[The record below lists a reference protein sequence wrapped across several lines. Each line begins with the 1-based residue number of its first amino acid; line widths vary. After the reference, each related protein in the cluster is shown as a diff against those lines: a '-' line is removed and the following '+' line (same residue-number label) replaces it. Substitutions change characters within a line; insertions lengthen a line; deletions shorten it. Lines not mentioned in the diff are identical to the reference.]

1 MSKIILAS
9 NSPRRKELMEREHI
23 PFTVEA
29 SDIEEVLDPSLSV
42 EERLKKLAL
51 SKGMPIHEKHPEDVV
66 ISADTTCYHNGKI
79 LGKAHSREEAKA
91 MLLSFSDDVQT
102 VYTAVAIFFPDET
115 INFID
120 STKVIFKDITNR
132 IDDYLDTGEWINKA
146 GAYAIQLKGQAF
158 IKDVDGDVDTVIEL
172 PVKKVKQILID
183 HHVL

>member
-1 MSKIILAS
+1 
-9 NSPRRKELMEREHI
+9 
-23 PFTVEA
+23 
-29 SDIEEVLDPSLSV
+29 
-42 EERLKKLAL
+42 
-51 SKGMPIHEKHPEDVV
+51 
-66 ISADTTCYHNGKI
+66 
-79 LGKAHSREEAKA
+79 

-158 IKDVDGDVDTVIEL
+158 IKDVDGDVDTVIGL